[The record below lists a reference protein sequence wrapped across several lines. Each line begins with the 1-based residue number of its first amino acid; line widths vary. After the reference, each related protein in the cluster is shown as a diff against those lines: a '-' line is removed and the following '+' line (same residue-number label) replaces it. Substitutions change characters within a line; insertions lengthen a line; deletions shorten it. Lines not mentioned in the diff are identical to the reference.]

1 MTARIDKYL
10 EAYLKTCFPDRSKGI
25 RAVYK
30 PGSWQSN
37 RYLQVPTILTDDRYL
52 HYEYCGGFV
61 ELHLEGKYQTA
72 PFASFARRLREK
84 TSDDSRLTWH
94 SWQGNKA
101 YRCRI
106 DSPTGDWGQLREAI
120 REIMAIFDPIIN
132 EINKQG
138 EMEEKNE
145 PYQGD
150 STFEEEGLDKES
162 VCLASACL
170 GKLFN
175 NKLIIPD
182 YQRNY
187 CWQDKQVRQS
197 NRYLQVPTILT
208 DDRYLHYEY
217 CGGFVELHL
226 EGKYQTAPFASF
238 ARRLREKTSDDSRLT
253 WHSWQGNKAYR
264 CRIDSPTGDWGQ
276 LREAIREIMA
286 IFDPIINEINK
297 QGEMEEKNEPYQ
309 GDSTFEEEGL
319 DKESVCL
326 ASACLGKLFNNKLII
341 PDYQRNYCWQD
352 KQVND
357 LWNSLK
363 EIPNDKDSPYH
374 LGTIILQKRADGT
387 YSVIDGQQRLVTLS
401 LIVRQLGYR
410 GDIPLLSQ
418 KFLSQQSRDHIAN
431 ARYLIDHLVET
442 DRDTSLCQRIIKQL
456 EFTVLILKESKLDLA
471 YTFFSNE
478 NSKGVPLSDYD
489 LLKAHHLRY
498 ISSEEQAE
506 HLAGR
511 WNRMIENDYPLLEQT
526 AARYLLPLRK
536 WMRKQAYDPNRRL
549 CVKDEF
555 STAPTLAAL
564 PAFGESFHFYEKIQG
579 GTHFFVFMDTFT
591 SQAKSFGSLRAVK
604 ALRRQLQAESHW
616 KFAEVIEALLFGYY
630 LKFGE
635 QYLPEALYS
644 IASNIAQSR
653 YATKRALTYKIRQ
666 SANDSE
672 IIMMIDQASSPT
684 FFLAECL
691 LNIKDWGQNLEGRGI
706 ARRFH
711 DQLQRLFREL
721 KNDFTEPTIIAKIN
735 HE

>member
-1 MTARIDKYL
+1 MTARIDKHL
-10 EAYLKTCFPDRSKGI
+10 ETYLKTCFPDRSNGI
-25 RAVYK
+25 RAVYR

-37 RYLQVPTILTDDRYL
+37 RYLQVPTILTADRYL

-94 SWQGNKA
+94 SWQGNRA

-106 DSPTGDWGQLREAI
+106 DSPTGDWGQLRESM

-187 CWQDKQVRQS
+187 CWQDKQV
-197 NRYLQVPTILT
+197 Y
-208 DDRYLHYEY
+208 
-217 CGGFVELHL
+217 
-226 EGKYQTAPFASF
+226 
-238 ARRLREKTSDDSRLT
+238 
-253 WHSWQGNKAYR
+253 
-264 CRIDSPTGDWGQ
+264 
-276 LREAIREIMA
+276 
-286 IFDPIINEINK
+286 
-297 QGEMEEKNEPYQ
+297 
-309 GDSTFEEEGL
+309 
-319 DKESVCL
+319 
-326 ASACLGKLFNNKLII
+326 
-341 PDYQRNYCWQD
+341 
-352 KQVND
+352 D

-363 EIPNDKDSPYH
+363 EIPNDDNSSYH
-374 LGTIILQKRADGT
+374 LGTIILQKREDGT
-387 YSVIDGQQRLVTLS
+387 YAVIDGQQRLVTLS

-418 KFLSQQSRDHIAN
+418 KFLSQQSRKHIAN

-442 DRDTSLCQRIIKQL
+442 DRDTSLCQRIIKRL

-536 WMRKQAYDPNRRL
+536 WMRKQNYDPNRRL

-564 PAFGESFHFYEKIQG
+564 PPFGESFHFYEKIQG

-591 SQAKSFGSLRAVK
+591 SRAKSFGSLRAVT

-635 QYLPEALYS
+635 QYLTEALYC

-691 LNIKDWGQNLEGRGI
+691 LNIKNWGQDLEGRGI

>member
-1 MTARIDKYL
+1 MTARIDKHL
-10 EAYLKTCFPDRSKGI
+10 EAYLKTCFPDRSNGI

-37 RYLQVPTILTDDRYL
+37 RYLQVPTILTADRYL

-94 SWQGNKA
+94 NWQGNRA

-106 DSPTGDWGQLREAI
+106 DSPTGDWGQLREAM

-138 EMEEKNE
+138 EMEEKND

-150 STFEEEGLDKES
+150 CTFEEEGLDKES

-175 NKLIIPD
+175 NKL
-182 YQRNY
+182 
-187 CWQDKQVRQS
+187 V
-197 NRYLQVPTILT
+197 
-208 DDRYLHYEY
+208 
-217 CGGFVELHL
+217 
-226 EGKYQTAPFASF
+226 
-238 ARRLREKTSDDSRLT
+238 
-253 WHSWQGNKAYR
+253 
-264 CRIDSPTGDWGQ
+264 
-276 LREAIREIMA
+276 
-286 IFDPIINEINK
+286 
-297 QGEMEEKNEPYQ
+297 
-309 GDSTFEEEGL
+309 
-319 DKESVCL
+319 
-326 ASACLGKLFNNKLII
+326 I

-363 EIPNDKDSPYH
+363 EIPNDGKSPYH
-374 LGTIILQKRADGT
+374 LGTIILQKREDGT

-410 GDIPLLSQ
+410 GDIPLLRQ

-511 WNRMIENDYPLLEQT
+511 WNRMIENENRRPLAICCRLGSGCASKT
-526 AARYLLPLRK
+526 MTPTDGYVSRTSSPLRPHSLPSHPSESRSISTRRYK
-536 WMRKQAYDPNRRL
+536 VEPISSSLWTPSPAKQSP
-549 CVKDEF
+549 
-555 STAPTLAAL
+555 SAASE
-564 PAFGESFHFYEKIQG
+564 P
-579 GTHFFVFMDTFT
+579 
-591 SQAKSFGSLRAVK
+591 
-604 ALRRQLQAESHW
+604 
-616 KFAEVIEALLFGYY
+616 
-630 LKFGE
+630 LK
-635 QYLPEALYS
+635 P
-644 IASNIAQSR
+644 
-653 YATKRALTYKIRQ
+653 
-666 SANDSE
+666 
-672 IIMMIDQASSPT
+672 
-684 FFLAECL
+684 
-691 LNIKDWGQNLEGRGI
+691 
-706 ARRFH
+706 
-711 DQLQRLFREL
+711 
-721 KNDFTEPTIIAKIN
+721 
-735 HE
+735 